1 MAAEPRVR
9 QKEIEMARGIGR
21 PKSLLARRSAVTP
34 LKSGRRQ
41 AARHVRFVATG
52 WPYRRPIRTTAISA
66 ISRGSLMPV
75 GGLNV
80 AAIAFGL
87 AACAVTF
94 AVVELVDGALHWIE
108 NRRAPQ
114 PDEAQ
119 LLLAALCEQLHERLQ
134 QDGTPPRT
142 VINLTAAQWPEVTK
156 P

>member
-1 MAAEPRVR
+1 
-9 QKEIEMARGIGR
+9 
-21 PKSLLARRSAVTP
+21 
-34 LKSGRRQ
+34 
-41 AARHVRFVATG
+41 
-52 WPYRRPIRTTAISA
+52 
-66 ISRGSLMPV
+66 MPV

-119 LLLAALCEQLHERLQ
+119 LLLALAIS
-134 QDGTPPRT
+134 GA
-142 VINLTAAQWPEVTK
+142 VIVAAELLRAFELTASVR
-156 P
+156 